1 LRDRHR
7 RVTTKEGAMKL
18 VRRRFLYLAAGAA
31 ALPIRPRVASAET
44 YPTRPV
50 RIIVGFTAGGSTD
63 IIARL
68 IGQSLSER
76 LGQSFIVENR
86 PGAGANIGTETVVR
100 ASADGYTLL
109 LVNSADTINA
119 TLYQK
124 LNFNFLRDIAPVA
137 SIIRQPQVMLANP
150 SVVAKTFPEFIAL
163 AKANPGKLT
172 MASPGNGS
180 IGHLS
185 GEMLKMMTG
194 VDLVHVPYRGAVP
207 ALTDLLAGHVQILFT
222 GLAGS
227 IDHLRAGKL
236 RALAVTTTMR
246 AKALPDIAAISEFVP
261 GYEAISLFGIGAPK
275 AVAAGIIDKLNAATN
290 AALADPKIE
299 ARIGELGGTVLA
311 GSPAEFGKIL
321 VGETEKWGRVIRAA
335 NIKPE

>member
-1 LRDRHR
+1 MTLLRR
-7 RVTTKEGAMKL
+7 E
-18 VRRRFLYLAAGAA
+18 FLRLAAGAA
-31 ALPIRPRVASAET
+31 AWPAVPRIARAET

-68 IGQSLSER
+68 VGQSLSER
-76 LGQSFIVENR
+76 LGQSFIIENR

-100 ASADGYTLL
+100 AAPDGYTLL

-137 SIIRQPQVMLANP
+137 SIIRQPQVMLASP
-150 SVVAKTFPEFIAL
+150 SVAAKTFPEFIAL
-163 AKANPGKLT
+163 AKANPGKIA

-185 GEMLKMMTG
+185 GEMLKMMSG
-194 VDLVHVPYRGAVP
+194 VDFVHVPYRGAVP
-207 ALTDLLAGHVQILFT
+207 ALTDLLAGHVQVLFT
-222 GLAGS
+222 GMAGS
-227 IDHLRAGKL
+227 IDYVRTGKL

-246 AKALPDIAAISEFVP
+246 AKALPDTPAINEFVP

-275 AVAAGIIDKLNAATN
+275 AAPAGIIDRLNGAIN

-299 ARIGELGGTVLA
+299 ARIVDLGGTVLA
-311 GSPAEFGKIL
+311 GSPAEFGTIL
-321 VGETEKWGRVIRAA
+321 AAETEKWGKVIRAA
-335 NIKPE
+335 HIKPE